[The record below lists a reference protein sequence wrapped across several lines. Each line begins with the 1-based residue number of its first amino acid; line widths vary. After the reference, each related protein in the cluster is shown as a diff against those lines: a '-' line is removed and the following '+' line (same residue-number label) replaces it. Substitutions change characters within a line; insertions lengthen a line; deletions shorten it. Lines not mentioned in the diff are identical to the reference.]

1 MPAATRS
8 LQKGSA
14 APGPVPAGLTR
25 IYSMRFCPYA
35 HRAVLVL
42 EAKGIKYETI
52 NVNLISK
59 PEWFLEKTPLGLVP
73 ALETEKGQVIY
84 ESPIIC
90 DYLDEAYPEKKLN
103 PVDPYEKAKQK
114 MLLENFSKLSAS
126 AIKIIKPL
134 KTGEELAAA
143 KAAFKEHLI
152 KFQQLIPDTLFLGG
166 DSVSMIDYMV
176 WPWFERL
183 SMFGVEEVAR
193 TADGS
198 TSSGFL
204 C

>member
-114 MLLENFSKLSAS
+114 MLLENFSKL
-126 AIKIIKPL
+126 
-134 KTGEELAAA
+134 
-143 KAAFKEHLI
+143 
-152 KFQQLIPDTLFLGG
+152 IPDTLFLGG